1 MLGFRF
7 DPLGPF
13 WLEDLVFLAL
23 DEARRLP
30 KRAAK
35 ATAQARRLARAIRD
49 FDPTELWPAQLRAND
64 RGAATAAPVV
74 QAFRETARLEEPEA
88 WDLATEP
95 LAAVG
100 TGTAS
105 AVSLHKTAA
114 EQLDAL
120 TYVLDQIRADVR
132 PLMVNTRLKGEEI
145 VQIPTRTEFET
156 SLEALLELSR
166 KNEATRPKRT
176 RSAA

>member
-13 WLEDLVFLAL
+13 WLEDLVFLVM
-23 DEARRLP
+23 DEVRQLP

-35 ATAQARRLARAIRD
+35 ATAQARRMALALRD
-49 FDPTELWPAQLRAND
+49 FDPTEFWSARRRAND
-64 RGAATAAPVV
+64 GVAATAAPAV
-74 QAFRETARLEEPEA
+74 QVIHETARLEEPEA

-145 VQIPTRTEFET
+145 VQIPIRAEFET
-156 SLEALLELSR
+156 SLEALLALSR
-166 KNEATRPKRT
+166 KNEATRPKRA